1 MSYAKHNTQVL
12 KDSCDFEN
20 NVFLSLAYFIVED
33 KRYDIVE
40 FDRPDCPYIILDIL
54 SKEKGIT
61 RGIHVIK
68 MENKNSIRLVNNSR
82 ILSISKF

>member
-1 MSYAKHNTQVL
+1 VNCAKRNIQVL
-12 KDSCDFEN
+12 KAFYDLEN
-20 NVFLSLAYFIVED
+20 NVFFLAYFIVED

-61 RGIHVIK
+61 RCIHVIK
-68 MENKNSIRLVNNSR
+68 MENKNSIRLVKYLLR
-82 ILSISKF
+82 ICEN